1 MRCESARL
9 ALVRCR
15 CSRFGPDFVVGAAMK
30 RRPTWVPAAGISA
43 PLCSCTTCRLSRVL
57 QKEANPTGSVAS
69 KVTATN
75 DEDIARTL
83 DPIRLWSAE
92 VADGDSRLVSGA
104 TA

>member
-1 MRCESARL
+1 M
-9 ALVRCR
+9 
-15 CSRFGPDFVVGAAMK
+15 
-30 RRPTWVPAAGISA
+30 
-43 PLCSCTTCRLSRVL
+43 L

>member
-1 MRCESARL
+1 
-9 ALVRCR
+9 
-15 CSRFGPDFVVGAAMK
+15 MK
-30 RRPTWVPAAGISA
+30 RRPTWVPVAGISA

-57 QKEANPTGSVAS
+57 QKETNPTGSGAS

-83 DPIRLWSAE
+83 DPIRRRSAE
-92 VADGDSRLVSGA
+92 IAGGDSHLVGGA